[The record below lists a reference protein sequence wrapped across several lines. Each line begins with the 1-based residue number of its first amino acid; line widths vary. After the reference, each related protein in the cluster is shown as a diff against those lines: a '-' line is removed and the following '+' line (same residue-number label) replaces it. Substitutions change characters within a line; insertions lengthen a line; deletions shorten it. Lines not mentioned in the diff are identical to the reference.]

1 MNDFDF
7 QSLANLGVAGVML
20 VWFMFRLER
29 ILTRSD
35 RTVNLMARALI
46 RLLER
51 HDATA
56 ANDLSNEL
64 QQVNGKHT
72 DD

>member
-1 MNDFDF
+1 MNDFDL
-7 QSLANLGVAGVML
+7 QSFINIGVAGVML
-20 VWFMFRLER
+20 AWFMFRLER
-29 ILTRSD
+29 ILIRSD
-35 RTVNLMARALI
+35 KTVNLMARALI

-51 HDATA
+51 HDAKA

>member
-1 MNDFDF
+1 MNNFDF
-7 QSLANLGVAGVML
+7 QSLVNLGLAGVML
-20 VWFMFRLER
+20 AWFMFRLER
-29 ILTRSD
+29 ILSRFD

-51 HDATA
+51 HDSKA
-56 ANDLSNEL
+56 AADLSNEL
-64 QQVNGKHT
+64 LRVNGKHT